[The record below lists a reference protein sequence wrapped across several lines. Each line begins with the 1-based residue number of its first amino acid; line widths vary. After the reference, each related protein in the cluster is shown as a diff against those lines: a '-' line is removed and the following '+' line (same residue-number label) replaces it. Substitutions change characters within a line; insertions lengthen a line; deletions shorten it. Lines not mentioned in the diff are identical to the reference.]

1 MNEQELDDF
10 LIEKGFVLRNYDEFD
25 ILMNKCPFIV
35 RKQCIDYGSKY
46 YKYILTSL
54 SLRSWVV
61 YISQP

>member
-1 MNEQELDDF
+1 MNEQDLDDF

-25 ILMNKCPFIV
+25 NLMSKCPFII

-54 SLRSWVV
+54 SLRSWVI
-61 YISQP
+61 YIPQP